1 MAAIQGARESAPSIG
16 ELARLPAT
24 DLLEGYRS
32 GSFTPSDVVEEVIG
46 ALEQTDAVCNV
57 MVTPMFESA
66 REQAKAASKAWRNG
80 KPAGALAG
88 VPVTIKDLIFVAG
101 VPARGGAPEFENFVP
116 EVDSAVVTSLRKAGA
131 IITCKTT
138 TCESGYK
145 LTADS
150 PVTGITRNPWRLDRT
165 SGGSSGGAAAAV
177 AAGCGPLAVG
187 TDGVGSIRVPSSFC
201 GVFGIKPTFGL
212 VPRAPGF
219 FPPSWASLAHTGP
232 IGRNV
237 RDVAMLLEVIAGHDA
252 RDAASLPV
260 EQRRYQ
266 TAPGRLDGLKIAF
279 SADFGFAAVSPDVR
293 KAFAEALKVF
303 AGLGAELVQDDLGL
317 DPEVLERTIK
327 PIAYTEQAAA
337 VMLRDAQAL
346 SRSDREYQEVIARG
360 RNYRGVDYVDA
371 MHRRTALRGQFLKAF
386 QRAQV
391 LVTPTVAT
399 TAFAAGTLGVDEI
412 EERSVDPHLGWSPFS
427 WPINLAGLPAASIP
441 CGFDRDGLPIGL
453 QIVAPWLEESRIFRV
468 AAAFE
473 AAAPDSDRWPAFV
486 NGS

>member
-1 MAAIQGARESAPSIG
+1 MMNGAPEIRRRTPKIG
-16 ELARLPAT
+16 ELARLSAT
-24 DLLEGYRS
+24 DLLAGYRS
-32 GSFTPSDVVEEVIG
+32 GSFTPSEVIDEVIE
-46 ALEQTDAVCNV
+46 ALAETDDVCNV
-57 MVTPMFESA
+57 MVTPMFNS
-66 REQAKAASKAWRNG
+66 AKAAAEAATRAWRNG
-80 KPAGALAG
+80 TPQGPLTG
-88 VPVTIKDLIFVAG
+88 VPVTVKDLIFVAG

-116 EVDSAVVTSLRKAGA
+116 DVDSAVVTALRNAGA

-150 PVTGITRNPWRLDRT
+150 PVSGVTRNPWRLDRT

-187 TDGVGSIRVPSSFC
+187 TDGVGSIRVPASFC

-232 IGRNV
+232 IGRSV
-237 RDVAMLLEVIAGHDA
+237 QDVALLLEVMAGHDA

-260 EQRRYQ
+260 AHRRFAA
-266 TAPGRLDGLKIAF
+266 TPGPLDGLKIAF
-279 SADFGFAAVSPDVR
+279 TPDLGFAAVSPDVR
-293 KAFAEALKVF
+293 RAFAAAVGAL
-303 AGLGAELVQDDLGL
+303 ADLGAELVPDDLGL

-337 VMLRDAQAL
+337 VMTRDALAL
-346 SRSDREYQEVIARG
+346 ARSDREYQDLIARG
-360 RNYRGVDYVDA
+360 RTYRGTEYVDA
-371 MHRRTALRGQFLKAF
+371 MHRRTMLRSQFLKLF

-391 LVTPTVAT
+391 LVTPTVAV
-399 TAFAAGTLGVDEI
+399 TAFAAGALGVDEI
-412 EERSVDPHLGWSPFS
+412 EDRPVDPHLGWSPFS
-427 WPINLAGLPAASIP
+427 WPINLAGLPAATIP
-441 CGFDRDGLPIGL
+441 CGFDGEGLPIGL
-453 QIVAPWLEESRIFRV
+453 QIVAPWLEENLIFRV

-473 AAAPDSDRWPAFV
+473 SARPDLGGWPAFAS
-486 NGS
+486 G